1 MKYCVNCGKEL
12 DEKSRFC
19 VSCGAEVKKE
29 EIKPVEKKTNGLSI
43 TSMVLGICG
52 HAYQFITIIGV
63 MLLIDSVQFLSYFFG
78 NTHHVRMH
86 DRLTFS
92 LAFAGCFS
100 LLTVILSI
108 IGLILGIVGRSNKK
122 NKIATAGIV
131 LCSSQIIICLFEIL
145 LYVIL

>member
-1 MKYCVNCGKEL
+1 MKYCTNCGKEL
-12 DEKSRFC
+12 EEKSKFC

-29 EIKPVEKKTNGLSI
+29 EVKPVEKKTNGLSI

-78 NTHHVRMH
+78 NTHHVRIH
-86 DRLTFS
+86 DRLTYA
-92 LAFAGCFS
+92 LVFAGRFCH
-100 LLTVILSI
+100 LAIIISI

-122 NKIATAGIV
+122 NKIATAGII
-131 LCSSQIIICLFEIL
+131 LCSSQILICLFEII
-145 LYVIL
+145 LYITL

>member
-12 DEKSRFC
+12 DGKSKFC

-29 EIKPVEKKTNGLSI
+29 EVKPVEKKTNGLSI

-63 MLLIDSVQFLSYFFG
+63 MLLIDSVQFFSYFFG
-78 NTHHVRMH
+78 NTHHVRIY

-92 LAFAGCFS
+92 IIFAGHFS
-100 LLTVILSI
+100 HLAIIISI
-108 IGLILGIVGRSNKK
+108 VGLILGIIGVSNKK

-131 LCSSQIIICLFEIL
+131 LCSSQIVICLFEI
-145 LYVIL
+145 ILSMIL

>member
-12 DEKSRFC
+12 VDKSKFC
-19 VSCGAEVKKE
+19 VSCGTEVKNE

-52 HAYQFITIIGV
+52 HVYQFITIVVV
-63 MLLIDSVQFLSYFFG
+63 MLLIDSIQFFSYFFG

-92 LAFAGCFS
+92 LMFAGRFCY
-100 LLTVILSI
+100 LTIILSI
-108 IGLILGIVGRSNKK
+108 VGLILGIVGASNKK

-131 LCSSQIIICLFEIL
+131 LCSSQIVICLFEIL
-145 LYVIL
+145 LYTTI